1 MSATSFAAEI
11 TIFAAQIAISPV
23 FAQGRTPAST

>member
-11 TIFAAQIAISPV
+11 AIFATQMAISPV
-23 FAQGRTPAST
+23 AQGRTPAST